1 MKDLKSSIASSA
13 VKIYKREPKDIRK
26 LVIKKVGRKHYL
38 YAYTG
43 NVDRMVIG
51 SYDSL
56 EEARAMLEMIKSTA
70 GLSE

>member
-26 LVIKKVGRKHYL
+26 LVIRKVGRKHCL

-43 NVDRMVIG
+43 NVDRMLIG
-51 SYDSL
+51 SYDTL
-56 EEARAMLEMIKSTA
+56 EEAKEMLEMIKSTA